1 MTVIPTSYFGSIGYF
16 RLIFSTDLVNIECF
30 EHFVK
35 QTFRNRCSILTANGI
50 QHLSVPVIKPNGNK
64 TLTRDVLVSPKQ
76 DWRKDHW
83 KAIESAYASA
93 PYFDYYGDEVKSLIY
108 SETSDL
114 ITYNEQIISFIAE
127 TLSLSCSI
135 QYTNEYAATYT
146 NDYRSKSADTQH
158 NPYIQVLFNQPE
170 FVSNLSIL
178 DALFCEGPLTRNLI
192 IDTHNSN

>member
-1 MTVIPTSYFGSIGYF
+1 M
-16 RLIFSTDLVNIECF
+16 VN
-30 EHFVK
+30 
-35 QTFRNRCSILTANGI
+35 
-50 QHLSVPVIKPNGNK
+50 
-64 TLTRDVLVSPKQ
+64 
-76 DWRKDHW
+76 W

-146 NDYRSKSADTQH
+146 
-158 NPYIQVLFNQPE
+158 
-170 FVSNLSIL
+170 
-178 DALFCEGPLTRNLI
+178 ALRYPAEHLPGATAPV
-192 IDTHNSN
+192 